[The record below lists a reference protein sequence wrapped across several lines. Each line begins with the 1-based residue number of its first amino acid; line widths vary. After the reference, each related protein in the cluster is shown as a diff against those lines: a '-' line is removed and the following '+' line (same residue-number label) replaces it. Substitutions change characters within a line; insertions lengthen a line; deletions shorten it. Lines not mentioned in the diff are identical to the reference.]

1 MKLTLFRKSCNTIAT
16 LAIGAA
22 VLLPIKEASGHQNT
36 LLTLDSKK
44 EIEKIILFLTSDIE
58 ALSQDTPNP
67 GFTYVGTAGE
77 LQRKKLPL
85 SFYCTNQFWEQYVL
99 QLPGEDSNSADLYNH
114 SENTFTPMPGS
125 RGQLQVERINIKSGC
140 NIYDAATWQIAL
152 ALAGDDGV
160 KGDGEEN
167 IFSLTDNQN
176 ELLKEGYDGKDA
188 GDVNQNGAPH
198 KDANR
203 GVTVIGPENQYQFL
217 YNGCVITNPQEAYF
231 YRQVPKTF
239 KNEDPLGKT
248 VQILDTNGNQMPD
261 DNVDYPKISISW
273 TDWKPITGENIW
285 AFLIGPLH
293 TALIKYKKS
302 PCVPFESVAVQNAIA
317 VLGTF
322 QKMQSGVGGIYYAP
336 SGSMAN
342 IGTQAV
348 SRYEVSVENNI
359 SALGGLLV
367 FRRVLQEELSFAQL
381 STKERYDIR
390 KSLGIIQTMLYGGT
404 YQVNSQ
410 LGQKEER
417 RTHGLLSFLKNEA
430 WDATSGR
437 FYSGGEANKM
447 DESTH
452 QEVEKWLPH
461 ATQAVDV
468 NTWGLAVLGQ
478 NFLDSAYGFGTA
490 YQLWVNLKSWG
501 GYYGAAQ
508 NGVDQELWGVGYSDL
523 DHEGNGKIDPSDHSG
538 ILSGEWTAGAI
549 TALRALITQYDQ
561 VIEAGKE
568 SPENIEK
575 AQHYVADLRKDHDAM
590 ITHIQSLRTDRY
602 ADEKAFNSV
611 RPTNYSS
618 LINIPTD
625 KLGYLYA
632 SKRYLIPFGWYANP
646 IPSMAST
653 TWAVM
658 LHYNFN
664 PFSVKG
670 DYSANDLSNPEEE
683 IN

>member
-1 MKLTLFRKSCNTIAT
+1 MKSSLLRHSCNTIVAFT
-16 LAIGAA
+16 AIAFT
-22 VLLPIKEASGHQNT
+22 LLPIKNAFGLHNK
-36 LLTLDSKK
+36 LLSLDSK
-44 EIEKIILFLTSDIE
+44 EEVEKIIRLLTSDVE
-58 ALSQDTPNP
+58 AISKDEPNP
-67 GFTYVGTAGE
+67 GFTYVGTAGK
-77 LQRKKLPL
+77 LNGKKLPL
-85 SFYCTNQFWEQYVL
+85 SFYCTKEYWQQYVL
-99 QLPGEDSNSADLYNH
+99 QLPGEDSNSADLYNPN
-114 SENTFTPMPGS
+114 ENTFTPMPGS
-125 RGQLQVERINIKSGC
+125 RSQLQVERINIKSGS

-152 ALAGDDGV
+152 ALAGNDGV
-160 KGDGEEN
+160 KSDGEEN
-167 IFSLTDNQN
+167 LFLVADNQN
-176 ELLKEGYDGKDA
+176 ELLWEGHDGNDT
-188 GDVNQNGAPH
+188 GDDQKGAPH

-203 GVTVIGPENQYQFL
+203 GVTVIGPEKQKQFL
-217 YNGCVITNPQEAYF
+217 YNGCVVSNPKEAYTF
-231 YRQVPKTF
+231 RQVPRNFKT
-239 KNEDPLGKT
+239 EDSIPAKDLP
-248 VQILDTNGNQMPD
+248 DNNGT
-261 DNVDYPKISISW
+261 YPKSEVSW
-273 TDWKPITGENIW
+273 TDYKPITGENIW

-293 TALIKYKKS
+293 AALLKYKKT
-302 PCVPFESVAVQNAIA
+302 PCVPFQSLAVQNAIA

-322 QKMQSGVGGIYYAP
+322 QKMQSRVGGIYYAP
-336 SGSMAN
+336 SGSVAN
-342 IGTQAV
+342 IGTETV
-348 SRYEVSVENNI
+348 SPYEVSVENNI

-367 FRRVLQEELSFAQL
+367 FRKVLQEELRFAYL
-381 STKERYDIR
+381 STQDRFEIH

-417 RTHGLLSFLKNEA
+417 RTQGLLSFLKNEA
-430 WDATSGR
+430 WDATNGK

-452 QEVEKWLPH
+452 QEVAKWLPH
-461 ATQAVDV
+461 TTQAVDV

-523 DHEGNGKIDPSDHSG
+523 DHEGNGKIDPNDHSG

-568 SPENIEK
+568 SLENIEK